1 MLKDNL
7 YTVSSIE
14 KRSDDS
20 YAVGIALDASHNI
33 FKGHFPGQ
41 PVLPGVCLI
50 EMVKEILTTIKEKPY
65 KLENANQIKYVQLVD
80 PNASPTLNM
89 SLQIKEE
96 AGSLHVNVNSC
107 LENGASHF
115 KLKGIFS

>member
-7 YTVSSIE
+7 YTISSIE
-14 KRSDDS
+14 KRIDDS

>member
-7 YTVSSIE
+7 YTITSIE
-14 KRSDDS
+14 AEKEES
-20 YAVGIALDASHNI
+20 YAVGISLNASHAI

-50 EMVKEILTTIKEKPY
+50 EMVKEILTTIKEKTY
-65 KLENANQIKYVQLVD
+65 QLESASQIKYVQLVD

-89 SLQIKEE
+89 TLQVKDES
-96 AGSLHVNVNSC
+96 GSLHVNVNSC
-107 LENGASHF
+107 LEDGASHF

>member
-7 YTVSSIE
+7 YTITSIE
-14 KRSDDS
+14 TESEEN
-20 YAVGIALDASHNI
+20 YAIGISLNASHDI

-50 EMVKEILTTIKEKPY
+50 EMVKEILTTIKKKPY
-65 KLENANQIKYVQLVD
+65 RLASASQIKYVQLVD
-80 PNASPTLNM
+80 PNASPTLNI
-89 SLQIKEE
+89 SIQVKTE
-96 AGSLHVNVNSC
+96 AERLHVNVNSC
-107 LENGASHF
+107 LQSGASHF